1 MADDAGAHVEKVRA
15 RAAIETDELR
25 RRRGGRPAH
34 RGVVGHRDGSH
45 PLRGRPQDRGSAR
58 GLDEYLKQHDSII
71 DTEIDGVNDAV
82 REYDSTLDRF
92 FEELAQADD
101 PSTIVARAEALPA
114 PPDLDQV
121 RRQARARAVAMF
133 ADVEDPVAEVAQV
146 APAAQAAPI
155 AEAMVEPEPMTAP
168 SPEAMVAEA
177 GREARS
183 LDRDGRGDGHARD
196 GGADQGGGDD
206 RNAARGSAPTAQS
219 DGAGSMADV
228 QPIPVMDPDATA
240 DSTGPR
246 RRPRP
251 NPSRWRPRSTT
262 RVRRSVSY
270 ARWRHG
276 RPRRILGRTT
286 APTPTDP
293 APTGRLTNPMAA
305 PPSGAAALYSAGLV
319 HPRSRRSAN
328 GAATDDRAAVAAAQ
342 SAEHRIVAPKV
353 MGSSPIGHPIHFD
366 PAS

>member
-1 MADDAGAHVEKVRA
+1 M
-15 RAAIETDELR
+15 
-25 RRRGGRPAH
+25 
-34 RGVVGHRDGSH
+34 
-45 PLRGRPQDRGSAR
+45 
-58 GLDEYLKQHDSII
+58 
-71 DTEIDGVNDAV
+71 NDAV

-121 RRQARARAVAMF
+121 RAQARARAVAMF

-177 GREARS
+177 TAERPEARPRRS
-183 LDRDGRGDGHARD
+183 RRWPRPRWRPIRAEAMIETPPEDP
-196 GGADQGGGDD
+196 
-206 RNAARGSAPTAQS
+206 APTAQS

-228 QPIPVMDPDATA
+228 QPIPARTRTPRPTRP
-240 DSTGPR
+240 GLR

-286 APTPTDP
+286 APTD
-293 APTGRLTNPMAA
+293 
-305 PPSGAAALYSAGLV
+305 
-319 HPRSRRSAN
+319 
-328 GAATDDRAAVAAAQ
+328 
-342 SAEHRIVAPKV
+342 
-353 MGSSPIGHPIHFD
+353 
-366 PAS
+366 